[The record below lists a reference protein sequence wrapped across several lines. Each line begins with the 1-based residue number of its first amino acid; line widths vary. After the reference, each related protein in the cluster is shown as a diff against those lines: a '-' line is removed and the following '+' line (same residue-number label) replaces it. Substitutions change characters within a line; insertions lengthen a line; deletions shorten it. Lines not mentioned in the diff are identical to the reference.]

1 MQNQRRTKK
10 TINNFETSFET
21 KNEDGNVVT
30 SLDCYGVKE
39 RIGSERKVR
48 RKKRFN
54 EGKEGE
60 GKEHCYG
67 KWMEIHDGIFSK

>member
-1 MQNQRRTKK
+1 MQNQRTKK

-21 KNEDGNVVT
+21 RNEDGNVVT
-30 SLDCYGVKE
+30 SLDCYGMKK

-48 RKKRFN
+48 RKERFN
-54 EGKEGE
+54 EGKEDK